1 MKWAAIVYSSL
12 KVGEGMNQEIRYL
25 PAGDKAI
32 VVEFGN
38 EISNE
43 VNSKVMG
50 LYHVINSSQMK
61 GIEELIP
68 TYRSLMVQY
77 NPAQVVYKELT
88 DLLKVLCENL
98 DDAKLPKP
106 KIIEVPVIYG
116 WEFGPDIEFVASH
129 NHISVNEVIE
139 IHTAIDYLIY
149 MLGFTP
155 GFPYLG
161 GMCEKIETP
170 RLKTPRTKIPVG
182 SVGIAGKQ
190 TGIYP
195 IESPGGWQLIGRTP
209 IKLYDPYREPP
220 ILLQAGDFIR
230 FVSVGLEKYRE
241 IERQVEANSY
251 GINIRYK

>member
-1 MKWAAIVYSSL
+1 
-12 KVGEGMNQEIRYL
+12 MNQEIRYL
-25 PAGDKAI
+25 PAGDQVMI
-32 VVEFGN
+32 VEFGN
-38 EISNE
+38 EISQEIN
-43 VNSKVMG
+43 NKVMA
-50 LYHVINSSQMK
+50 LYHVINNSHIK

-77 NPAQVVYKELT
+77 NPAQVVYKELI
-88 DLLKVLCENL
+88 DLLKRLCENL
-98 DDAKLPKP
+98 NEDKLPKQ

-116 WEFGPDIEFVASH
+116 QEFGPDIEFVASH
-129 NHISVNEVIE
+129 NKISVNEVIQ
-139 IHTAIDYLIY
+139 IHSSYDYLIY

-170 RLKTPRTKIPVG
+170 RLQTPRTKIPGG

-220 ILLQAGDFIR
+220 ILLKAGDFIR
-230 FVSVGLEKYRE
+230 FVSVGLEEYRE
-241 IERQVEANSY
+241 IERQVEANTY
-251 GINIRYK
+251 GLNLEYK

>member
-1 MKWAAIVYSSL
+1 
-12 KVGEGMNQEIRYL
+12 MNQEIRYL
-25 PAGDKAI
+25 PAGDKVMI
-32 VVEFGN
+32 VEFGN
-38 EISNE
+38 EISQEIN
-43 VNSKVMG
+43 NKVMA
-50 LYHVINSSQMK
+50 LYHVINNSHIK

-77 NPAQVVYKELT
+77 NPAQVVYKELI
-88 DLLKVLCENL
+88 DILKRLCENL
-98 DDAKLPKP
+98 NEDKLPKQ

-116 WEFGPDIEFVASH
+116 QEFGPDIEFVASH
-129 NHISVNEVIE
+129 NKISVNEVIQ
-139 IHTAIDYLIY
+139 IHSSNDYLIY

-170 RLKTPRTKIPVG
+170 RLQTPRTKIPGG

-220 ILLQAGDFIR
+220 ILLKAGDFIR
-230 FVSVGLEKYRE
+230 FVSVGLEEYRE
-241 IERQVEANSY
+241 IERQVEANTY
-251 GINIRYK
+251 GINLEYK

>member
-1 MKWAAIVYSSL
+1 
-12 KVGEGMNQEIRYL
+12 MNQEIRYL
-25 PAGDKAI
+25 PAGDKVMI
-32 VVEFGN
+32 VEFGN
-38 EISNE
+38 EISQEIN
-43 VNSKVMG
+43 NKVMA
-50 LYHVINSSQMK
+50 LYHVINNSHIK

-77 NPAQVVYKELT
+77 NPAQVVYKELI
-88 DLLKVLCENL
+88 DLLKRLCENL
-98 DDAKLPKP
+98 NEDKLPKQ

-116 WEFGPDIEFVASH
+116 QEFGPDIEFVASH
-129 NHISVNEVIE
+129 NKISVNEVIQ
-139 IHTAIDYLIY
+139 IHSSNDYLIY

-170 RLKTPRTKIPVG
+170 RLQTPRTKIPGG

-220 ILLQAGDFIR
+220 ILLKAGDFIR
-230 FVSVGLEKYRE
+230 FVSVGLEEYRE
-241 IERQVEANSY
+241 IERQVEANTY
-251 GINIRYK
+251 GINLEYK